1 MTHAYND
8 MNPGSPR
15 DAATYDVVLFGAT
28 SYVGRIVAGYLARTY
43 PPGSGVRIALA
54 GRNLEVLTGLKESLG
69 VDFPIVLADITDSA
83 SVESMVASTTVLIST
98 VGPYSRYGDVVVEA
112 CARRGTD
119 YVDLCGEAFFIR
131 RTIDA
136 YHEIARQSGSRIVHA
151 CGFDSV
157 PSDIGMLNLSLKAG
171 EEFSRVFM
179 VVERMRGGFSGGTI
193 ASMREG
199 LVAARRD
206 PELARQLL
214 DPYSLCPSPQS
225 EATIAGL
232 ENDFVFEEV
241 QVGPV
246 HTWVGPFF
254 MSSFNTRIVRRSNSL
269 LDHAYGK
276 AVAYKEAIA
285 TGQGA
290 LGKTKARTLLAAT
303 RIGFAAIQQPRL
315 KKPLSLILPE
325 PGEGPSEKERAEG
338 YFQITHVGETLSGK
352 VVTGRVQAEGDPGY
366 EVTAMMLAEAALALV
381 ESRRALNAH
390 KAVAGGVL
398 TPATA
403 LGTAYMQRLREHGM
417 LIG

>member
-15 DAATYDVVLFGAT
+15 DAATYDVVLFGTT

-43 PPGSGVRIALA
+43 PPGFGVRIALA

-136 YHEIARQSGSRIVHA
+136 YHDLARQSGSRIVHA

-199 LVAARRD
+199 LVAARQD

-214 DPYSLCPSPQS
+214 DPIRSALARSRRPRSRGWRMTSCS
-225 EATIAGL
+225 
-232 ENDFVFEEV
+232 
-241 QVGPV
+241 
-246 HTWVGPFF
+246 
-254 MSSFNTRIVRRSNSL
+254 RRSRWAQS
-269 LDHAYGK
+269 
-276 AVAYKEAIA
+276 
-285 TGQGA
+285 T
-290 LGKTKARTLLAAT
+290 LGLAR
-303 RIGFAAIQQPRL
+303 
-315 KKPLSLILPE
+315 S
-325 PGEGPSEKERAEG
+325 S
-338 YFQITHVGETLSGK
+338 
-352 VVTGRVQAEGDPGY
+352 
-366 EVTAMMLAEAALALV
+366 
-381 ESRRALNAH
+381 
-390 KAVAGGVL
+390 
-398 TPATA
+398 
-403 LGTAYMQRLREHGM
+403 
-417 LIG
+417 